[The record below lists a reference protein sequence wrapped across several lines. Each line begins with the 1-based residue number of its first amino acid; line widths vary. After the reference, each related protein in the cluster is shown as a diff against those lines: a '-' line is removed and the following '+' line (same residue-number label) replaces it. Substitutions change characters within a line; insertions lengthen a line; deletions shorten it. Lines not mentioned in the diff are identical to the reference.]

1 MPVPMMLAITIEHA
15 VTKPTVRLG
24 RADLIAAGWV
34 SVVIRREFYSSFLL
48 QNAEHP
54 RFNAKDRTKDGG
66 SISVGVPL
74 LYALPEHFR
83 QLSEALPGISLQRHE
98 RTSQALR
105 RNSHAV
111 GNFPC

>member
-15 VTKPTVRLG
+15 VTKPMVRLG
-24 RADLIAAGWV
+24 GADLTAAGWV
-34 SVVIRREFYSSFLL
+34 SVVIRREFYSTFLL

-54 RFNAKDRTKDGG
+54 RFNAQDRTKGG
-66 SISVGVPL
+66 ESSPVGVPL
-74 LYALPEHFR
+74 LYALLEHFR
-83 QLSEALPGISLQRHE
+83 QLSEALPGISLQQHE

-111 GNFPC
+111 GSFPC

>member
-1 MPVPMMLAITIEHA
+1 MLAMTIEHA
-15 VTKPTVRLG
+15 VTKPMVRFG
-24 RADLIAAGWV
+24 GADLTEAGWV
-34 SVVIRREFYSSFLL
+34 SMVIRREFYSTFLL

-54 RFNAKDRTKDGG
+54 RFNAQDRTKDRE
-66 SISVGVPL
+66 SIPVGVPL
-74 LYALPEHFR
+74 LSALPEHFR
-83 QLSEALPGISLQRHE
+83 QLSEALPGISLQQHE